1 MARYRILTWR
11 GIPAQVKVRDDAG
24 RRLSRPLPERFQQE
38 IDRVAMRDEVAGSD
52 AYLAEWTWSDEQER
66 EGSAE
71 EVAAQLVDDLAA
83 DWDRQGT

>member
-1 MARYRILTWR
+1 MARYRVLTWR

-24 RRLSRPLPERFQQE
+24 RRVSRPLPDQFQQE
-38 IDRVAMRDEVAGSD
+38 IDRVAMQVGAVEAD

-71 EVAAQLVDDLAA
+71 EVAAQVVDELVA
-83 DWDRQGT
+83 DWDRQRT